1 MPRFRILLH
10 DWPFVHWDL
19 LLEDG
24 DALLTWRL
32 LEEPVL
38 QQWLASEK
46 LPDHRLVYL
55 DYSGPVSG
63 DRGTVTGWDSGELLS
78 LSWDND
84 AVAAVVRSKR
94 FGCRLCIDISPAG
107 QIRISHSG

>member
-1 MPRFRILLH
+1 MPRFRVLLH

-38 QQWLASEK
+38 QQWLPSER

-63 DRGTVTGWDSGELLS
+63 DRGVVMGWDSGELLS
-78 LSWDND
+78 LCCDNES
-84 AVAAVVRSKR
+84 VAAVVNSKR
-94 FGCRLCIDISPAG
+94 FGGQLSIHIASVG
-107 QIRISHSG
+107 QIRINRSN